1 MRSYCLKLILFL
13 LFVTIFRK
21 KTGLKNSRPSFN
33 NTEIYSLKIRYDLLV
48 TIKMIEFYFWQIFS
62 INLWPTRTTMEEL
75 KKSLNFIEHII
86 EEDIAAGFPKEK
98 LRFRFP
104 PEPNGYLHIGHTKA
118 ICINFGFG
126 EKYGA
131 PVNLRFDDTNPAKEE
146 QEFVDSIK
154 ADIDWLG
161 FKYDQELYTSD
172 YFDQLYNW
180 AVQMI
185 KDGIAYVDEQPSEKI
200 TEQRKNPFEE
210 GVDSPYRNR
219 PTEESLALF
228 EKMKNGE
235 FEEGSMSLRAKIDMK
250 SPNMNMRDPVMYR
263 ILKKPHHRT
272 GEKWKIYPMYDWAH
286 GESDYIEQ
294 ISHSLCSL
302 EFENHRPLYDWYLDQ
317 VYEENTV
324 RNKQREF
331 ARMNVSYMITSKRK
345 LQRLVAEKAVSGW
358 DDPRMPTISGM
369 RRLGFTPAS
378 IINFIER
385 VGVAKRENLIDIQLL
400 EFFVREDLNKV
411 ATRVMTIIDPVK
423 LVITNYPENEEE
435 WLETENNPEDENA
448 GTRTVPFS
456 KEIYIERE
464 DFKEEG
470 NKKFFRLKLGGEV
483 RLKSAYIIKAESV
496 DKDENGEITTI
507 YATYDEKSKS
517 GSGTEESLRKVKGT
531 LHWVSAKHA
540 IPVEVRIYD
549 RLFTTPQPDA
559 EKETDFMEF
568 INPESLKTVQGFAE
582 PGLQNAEIGHPYQF
596 QRIGYFTK
604 DRDSSDDKI
613 VFNRTVT
620 LKDSF
625 KLE

>member
-1 MRSYCLKLILFL
+1 
-13 LFVTIFRK
+13 
-21 KTGLKNSRPSFN
+21 
-33 NTEIYSLKIRYDLLV
+33 
-48 TIKMIEFYFWQIFS
+48 
-62 INLWPTRTTMEEL
+62 MEED
-75 KKSLNFIEHII
+75 KKSLNFIEQII
-86 EEDIAAGFPKEK
+86 EEDLANGFPQNK

-118 ICINFGFG
+118 ICINFGLG

-131 PVNLRFDDTNPAKEE
+131 PVNLRFDDTNPEKEE

-161 FKYDQELYTSD
+161 FKYDQELYASD
-172 YFDQLYNW
+172 YFDQLYDW

-185 KDGIAYVDEQPSEKI
+185 NNGKAYVDEQPSAII
-200 TEQRKNPFEE
+200 TEQRKTPFED
-210 GVDSPYRNR
+210 GVESPFRNR
-219 PTEESLALF
+219 PVEESLELF

-235 FEEGSMSLRAKIDMK
+235 FEEGAMSLRAKIDMT

-263 ILKKPHHRT
+263 ILKRAHHRT
-272 GEKWKIYPMYDWAH
+272 GDQWKIYPMYDWAH

-317 VYEENTV
+317 VYDEELV

-345 LQRLVAEKAVSGW
+345 LQRLVAENAVTGW

-369 RRLGFTPAS
+369 RRLGFTPTS
-378 IINFIER
+378 IKNFIDR

-400 EFFVREDLNKV
+400 EFFVREDLNKI
-411 ATRVMTIIDPVK
+411 ATRVMAVVDPVK
-423 LVITNYPENEEE
+423 LVITNYPELQEES
-435 WLETENNPEDENA
+435 LETENNPEDDNA
-448 GTRTVPFS
+448 GMREVPFS
-456 KEIYIERE
+456 RELYIERE

-540 IPVEVRIYD
+540 VPVEVRIYD

-559 EKETDFMEF
+559 EKEVDFLQF
-568 INPESLKTVQGFAE
+568 INPESLKTVKGFAE
-582 PGLQNAEIGHPYQF
+582 PSLKDAEIGHHYQF

-604 DRDSSDDKI
+604 DRDSSAEQL

-620 LKDSF
+620 LKDGY
-625 KLE
+625 KPE

>member
-1 MRSYCLKLILFL
+1 MIYLKEIIKNQKTQNKKFFFSLI
-13 LFVTIFRK
+13 IRK
-21 KTGLKNSRPSFN
+21 FA
-33 NTEIYSLKIRYDLLV
+33 SLQ
-48 TIKMIEFYFWQIFS
+48 EQ
-62 INLWPTRTTMEEL
+62 TMEEE
-75 KKSLNFIEHII
+75 KKSLNFIEQII
-86 EEDIAAGFPKEK
+86 EEDLANGLTKEE

-104 PEPNGYLHIGHTKA
+104 PEPNGYLHVGHTKA
-118 ICINFGFG
+118 ICINFGLG

-131 PVNLRFDDTNPAKEE
+131 PVNLRFDDTNPDKEE

-172 YFDQLYNW
+172 YFEQLYDW
-180 AVQMI
+180 AVKMI
-185 KDGIAYVDEQPSEKI
+185 NEGKAYVDEQTSEEI
-200 TEQRKNPFEE
+200 TAQRKNPFEN
-210 GVDSPYRNR
+210 GIDSPFRNR
-219 PTEESLALF
+219 PTSESLALF

-235 FEEGSMSLRAKIDMK
+235 FEEGAMSLRAKIDMS

-286 GESDYIEQ
+286 GESDYIEK

-317 VYEENTV
+317 VYEENTI

-345 LQRLVAEKAVSGW
+345 LQRLVAENAVTGW

-369 RRLGFTPAS
+369 RRLGFTPTA
-378 IINFIER
+378 IKNFIEK

-400 EFFVREDLNKV
+400 EFCVREDLNKV
-411 ATRVMTIIDPVK
+411 STRVMAVVDPVK
-423 LVITNYPENEEE
+423 LVITNYPEDQEEF
-435 WLETENNPEDENA
+435 LETENNPEEENA
-448 GTRTVPFS
+448 GTRQIPFS
-456 KEIYIERE
+456 KELYIERE
-464 DFKEEG
+464 DFKEEAD
-470 NKKFFRLKLGGEV
+470 KKFFRLKLGSEV

-507 YATYDEKSKS
+507 YATYDALSKS

-540 IPVEVRIYD
+540 IPVDIRIYD

-559 EKETDFMEF
+559 EKEIDFMEY

-582 PGLQNAEIGHPYQF
+582 PSLKDAEIGENYQF

-604 DRDSSDDKI
+604 DRDSTAEKL

-620 LKDSF
+620 LKDGY
-625 KLE
+625 KPE

>member
-1 MRSYCLKLILFL
+1 
-13 LFVTIFRK
+13 
-21 KTGLKNSRPSFN
+21 
-33 NTEIYSLKIRYDLLV
+33 
-48 TIKMIEFYFWQIFS
+48 
-62 INLWPTRTTMEEL
+62 MEEE
-75 KKSLNFIEHII
+75 KKSLNFIEQII
-86 EEDIAAGFPKEK
+86 EEDLANGLTKEE

-104 PEPNGYLHIGHTKA
+104 PEPNGYLHVGHTKA
-118 ICINFGFG
+118 ICINFGLG

-131 PVNLRFDDTNPAKEE
+131 PVNLRFDDTNPDKEE

-172 YFDQLYNW
+172 YFEQLYDW
-180 AVQMI
+180 AVKMI
-185 KDGIAYVDEQPSEKI
+185 NEGKAYVDEQTSEEI
-200 TEQRKNPFEE
+200 TAQRKNPFEN
-210 GVDSPYRNR
+210 GIDSPFRNR
-219 PTEESLALF
+219 PTSESLALF

-235 FEEGSMSLRAKIDMK
+235 FEEGAMSLRAKIDMS

-286 GESDYIEQ
+286 GESDYIEK

-317 VYEENTV
+317 VYEENTI

-345 LQRLVAEKAVSGW
+345 LQRLVAENAVTGW

-369 RRLGFTPAS
+369 RRLGFTPTA
-378 IINFIER
+378 IKNFIEK

-400 EFFVREDLNKV
+400 EFCVREDLNKV
-411 ATRVMTIIDPVK
+411 STRVMAVVDPVK
-423 LVITNYPENEEE
+423 LVITNYPQDQEEF
-435 WLETENNPEDENA
+435 LETENNPEEENA
-448 GTRTVPFS
+448 GTRQIPFS
-456 KEIYIERE
+456 KELYIERE
-464 DFKEEG
+464 DFKEEAD
-470 NKKFFRLKLGGEV
+470 KKFFRLKLGSEV

-507 YATYDEKSKS
+507 YATYDALSKS

-540 IPVEVRIYD
+540 TPVDIRIYD
-549 RLFTTPQPDA
+549 RLFTTAQPDA
-559 EKETDFMEF
+559 EKEIDFMEY

-582 PGLQNAEIGHPYQF
+582 PSLKDAEIGENYQF

-604 DRDSSDDKI
+604 DRDSTAEKL

-620 LKDSF
+620 LKDGY
-625 KLE
+625 KPE

>member
-1 MRSYCLKLILFL
+1 
-13 LFVTIFRK
+13 
-21 KTGLKNSRPSFN
+21 
-33 NTEIYSLKIRYDLLV
+33 
-48 TIKMIEFYFWQIFS
+48 
-62 INLWPTRTTMEEL
+62 MEEE
-75 KKSLNFIEHII
+75 KKSLNFIEQII
-86 EEDIAAGFPKEK
+86 EDDLANGFPKDK

-118 ICINFGFG
+118 ICINFGLG

-131 PVNLRFDDTNPAKEE
+131 PVNLRFDDTNPEKEE

-154 ADIDWLG
+154 KDVEWLG
-161 FKYDQELYTSD
+161 FKYDKELYASD
-172 YFDQLYNW
+172 YFEQLYIW
-180 AVQMI
+180 AVHMI
-185 KDGIAYVDEQPSEKI
+185 KNGKAYVDEQSSEEI
-200 TEQRKNPFEE
+200 TAQRKNPFED
-210 GVDSPYRNR
+210 GIDSPFRNR
-219 PTEESLALF
+219 PVEESLELF

-263 ILKKPHHRT
+263 ILKRPHHRT

-317 VYEENTV
+317 VYEEPKV

-345 LQRLVAEKAVSGW
+345 LQRLVAEKAVTGW

-369 RRLGFTPAS
+369 RRLGFTPKS
-378 IINFIER
+378 IRNFIER
-385 VGVAKRENLIDIQLL
+385 VGVAKRENLIDVQLL

-411 ATRVMTIIDPVK
+411 STRVMTVIDPVK
-423 LVITNYPENEEE
+423 LVIENYPENTEE

-448 GTRTVPFS
+448 GTREIPFS
-456 KEIYIERE
+456 RELYIERE
-464 DFKEEG
+464 DFKEEAG
-470 NKKFFRLKLGGEV
+470 NKFFRLKLGGEV
-483 RLKSAYIIKAESV
+483 RLKSAYIIKAERV
-496 DKDENGEITTI
+496 EKDENGEITTI
-507 YATYDEKSKS
+507 YATYDPKSKS

-531 LHWVSAKHA
+531 LHWVSANHA
-540 IPVEVRIYD
+540 LPVEVRIYD

-559 EKETDFMEF
+559 EKETDFMDF
-568 INPESLKTVQGFAE
+568 INPESLKIVQGFAE
-582 PGLQNAEIGHPYQF
+582 PSLMNAEVGKPYQF

-604 DRDSSDDKI
+604 DPDSTEEKL

-620 LKDSF
+620 LKDGY
-625 KLE
+625 KPE

>member
-1 MRSYCLKLILFL
+1 
-13 LFVTIFRK
+13 
-21 KTGLKNSRPSFN
+21 
-33 NTEIYSLKIRYDLLV
+33 
-48 TIKMIEFYFWQIFS
+48 
-62 INLWPTRTTMEEL
+62 MEEE
-75 KKSLNFIEHII
+75 KKSLNFIEQII
-86 EEDIAAGFPKEK
+86 EDDLANGFPKDQ

-104 PEPNGYLHIGHTKA
+104 PEPNGYLHVGHTKA
-118 ICINFGFG
+118 ICINFGLG

-131 PVNLRFDDTNPAKEE
+131 PVNLRFDDTNPEKEE

-154 ADIDWLG
+154 KDVEWLG
-161 FKYDQELYTSD
+161 FKYDKELYASD
-172 YFDQLYNW
+172 YFEQLYDW

-185 KDGIAYVDEQPSEKI
+185 KEGKAYVDEQSSEEI
-200 TEQRKNPFEE
+200 TAQRKNPFEDGIE
-210 GVDSPYRNR
+210 SPFRNR
-219 PTEESLALF
+219 PAEESLDLF
-228 EKMKNGE
+228 ERMKNGE

-250 SPNMNMRDPVMYR
+250 SSNMNMRDPVMYR
-263 ILKKPHHRT
+263 ILKRPHHRT
-272 GEKWKIYPMYDWAH
+272 GDKWKIYPMYDWAH

-317 VYEENTV
+317 VYQEPKV

-345 LQRLVAEKAVSGW
+345 LQRLVAEKAVTGW

-369 RRLGFTPAS
+369 RRLGFTPKS
-378 IINFIER
+378 IRNFIDR

-411 ATRVMTIIDPVK
+411 STRVMAVVDPVK
-423 LVITNYPENEEE
+423 LVIENYPENAEE

-448 GTRTVPFS
+448 GTREIPFS
-456 KEIYIERE
+456 RELYIERE
-464 DFKEEG
+464 DFKEEAG
-470 NKKFFRLKLGGEV
+470 NKFFRLKLGGEV
-483 RLKSAYIIKAESV
+483 RLKSAYIIKAERV
-496 DKDENGEITTI
+496 EKDENGEITTI
-507 YATYDEKSKS
+507 YATYDPKSKS

-531 LHWVSAKHA
+531 LHWVSANHA
-540 IPVEVRIYD
+540 LPVEVRIYD

-568 INPESLKTVQGFAE
+568 INPDSLKAVQGFAE
-582 PGLQNAEIGHPYQF
+582 PSLQNAEIGQPYQF

-604 DRDSSDDKI
+604 DRDSTPEKL

-620 LKDSF
+620 LKDSY
-625 KLE
+625 KPE